1 MVAAA
6 ALDSLGNALAS
17 GGAALEATLRVV
29 AAASGEGERAS
40 SEAAPA
46 EVADRGDGTYEVACS
61 LQLACDFE
69 VGAGLAPRAQSA
81 CQLLQASA

>member
-1 MVAAA
+1 MVAVA
-6 ALDSLGNALAS
+6 ALDAPGNALAS

-29 AAASGEGERAS
+29 AVAGGEVERAAA
-40 SEAAPA
+40 EAAPA

-69 VGAGLAPRAQSA
+69 VGAGLASSAKSA
-81 CQLLQASA
+81 C